1 MLVVEEWT
9 SIRPGLQGRRPLA
22 TARSSGRTA
31 VRDARA
37 ASESRYAGCGFRVAA
52 RVGSALGAP
61 PDTIGHLRFPPCDD
75 GFVSDEGVAART
87 PRVGTSLVGSG
98 SAWFVLLGILCG
110 YFALLLAL
118 GGHAEWDRL
127 GVPAVPGGFFDLRSV
142 TSGWDCARQGWGEWP
157 VNPCDPGGRPENYPR
172 VWMAA
177 SILGL
182 GEDDTRV
189 IGFLLAVTFF
199 LAAILVLP
207 RQATVGEAVIYG
219 LALCSPAVMFG
230 VERGNV
236 DIGLFSMVA
245 AAGLVM
251 RRTRYGP
258 PAASALILVAAV
270 LKLFP
275 IAAVGMLARLP
286 RRAAVICVSLVVGL
300 FAVYAAATFR
310 DIQTIERVLP
320 QGDEYAYGLHIFGG
334 WLERLVAPGRMW
346 DAALVVLAIVAA
358 LAFRRRL
365 RSDLSTG
372 QSRRARPLLGGCRH
386 LCRDLCARAHL
397 RLPTRLSPPD
407 DSPIGTL
414 GIRPPRTP
422 DRDALRHPPHALA
435 PEPLEQR
442 AGSQRADP
450 SLGRL
455 DLRRRQP
462 SAHRGARSGHCVH
475 RTYLPPRRHTPTHW
489 RDAINGLTS

>member
-1 MLVVEEWT
+1 M
-9 SIRPGLQGRRPLA
+9 
-22 TARSSGRTA
+22 
-31 VRDARA
+31 
-37 ASESRYAGCGFRVAA
+37 
-52 RVGSALGAP
+52 
-61 PDTIGHLRFPPCDD
+61 
-75 GFVSDEGVAART
+75 SDEGVATRT
-87 PRVGTSLVGSG
+87 PRVGTSLVGSS
-98 SAWFVLLGILCG
+98 SAWFVLLGMLSG

-142 TSGWDCARQGWGEWP
+142 TSGWDCARQHWGEWP

-172 VWMAA
+172 VWLAA

-182 GEDDTRV
+182 GEDDTHV
-189 IGFLLAVTFF
+189 IGFLLAATFF

-219 LALCSPAVMFG
+219 VALCSPAVMFG

-251 RRTRYGP
+251 RRARYGP
-258 PAASALILVAAV
+258 PAASALILFAAV

-286 RRAAVICVSLVVGL
+286 RRAAVICVSSVVGL

-320 QGDEYAYGLHIFGG
+320 QGDEYAYGLHILGG
-334 WLERLVAPGRMW
+334 WLERLVAPGRVW
-346 DAALVVLAIVAA
+346 DAALVVLAIVAG

-365 RSDLSTG
+365 RNGLITG
-372 QSRRARPLLGGCRH
+372 QSRELDLFWAGAGIYVATYALGRSSDYRLVFLLLTVPQLARWAL
-386 LCRDLCARAHL
+386 AR
-397 RLPTRLSPPD
+397 
-407 DSPIGTL
+407 
-414 GIRPPRTP
+414 
-422 DRDALRHPPHALA
+422 HALPIATLCGVLLTLWLPSPWSDVPVLNDLIRRWDDLTLAGGSPLPIAA
-435 PEPLEQR
+435 PFQVV
-442 AGSQRADP
+442 AF
-450 SLGRL
+450 
-455 DLRRRQP
+455 
-462 SAHRGARSGHCVH
+462 
-475 RTYLPPRRHTPTHW
+475 
-489 RDAINGLTS
+489 IGLTCLLAATLPLTREGRSTVSRAEPRLV